1 MRRTF
6 PILLALMLFAAPAVM
21 AEDAPAKAD
30 AKVAAPAP
38 AADAKVEAKA
48 PEVKAAEAAPAE
60 AAEAAP
66 APAAKPVL
74 KVAEEP
80 KAATT
85 DLPDDPE
92 EAILLI
98 EQLVKAA
105 QAGQWQLFVGLL
117 LTLIVWILRK
127 FNILNFLP
135 SKAVPWVAAAIGM
148 LGYLGVSLASGLA
161 LLPAILQGLLV
172 GAAAVGLWEMLGQH
186 FLKPKK
192 AEAPPAPKAEEATA

>member
-1 MRRTF
+1 MRHA
-6 PILLALMLFAAPAVM
+6 ILVLSLLMFASPLALRA
-21 AEDAPAKAD
+21 
-30 AKVAAPAP
+30 
-38 AADAKVEAKA
+38 VEAAK
-48 PEVKAAEAAPAE
+48 PAE
-60 AAEAAP
+60 AKITADAPKVLKEAVPAEAKPVEGAPVEAAP
-66 APAAKPVL
+66 APAETKPVL
-74 KVAEEP
+74 KVVEEP
-80 KAATT
+80 KAAATT
-85 DLPDDPE
+85 DPIPDDPE

-117 LTLIVWILRK
+117 LTFIVWVLRK
-127 FNILNFLP
+127 FNIISFLP

-172 GAAAVGLWEMLGQH
+172 GAAAVGLWEMLGKH
-186 FLKPKK
+186 ILKKKK